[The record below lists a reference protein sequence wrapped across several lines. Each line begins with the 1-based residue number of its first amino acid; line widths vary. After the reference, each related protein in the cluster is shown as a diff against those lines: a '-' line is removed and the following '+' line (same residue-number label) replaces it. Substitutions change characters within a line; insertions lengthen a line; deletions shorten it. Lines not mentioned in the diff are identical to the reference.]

1 MNTIGEEIMPLEAR
15 LVEGRAGNAGLTWEA
30 LRAPSSSTRS
40 NADSDGVVAMAFGPA
55 GRSSAA
61 RADPPISAGVK

>member
-1 MNTIGEEIMPLEAR
+1 MNTIGEEAMPMEAP
-15 LVEGRAGNAGLTWEA
+15 LVEGGAGNAGLTREA

-40 NADSDGVVAMAFGPA
+40 NAASDGVEAMAFGST

-61 RADPPISAGVK
+61 RAIRQ